1 MQVQT
6 QSTQLNSWRQLA
18 MTFDDPAPIVQLAA
32 PAPTAAARGRL
43 LALRC
48 PMCGAALVHVD
59 IGEQCTRCGAVVDL

>member
-6 QSTQLNSWRQLA
+6 QSTQLNSKRWLQLA

-32 PAPTAAARGRL
+32 PAGGRL
-43 LALRC
+43 LAQRC

-59 IGEQCTRCGAVVDL
+59 VGEQCTRCGAVVDL